1 MNLRVSSLTQK
12 YGSQTILHDL
22 TFTAES
28 GKITAL
34 LGLNG
39 SGKSTLIKTIA
50 GILPCPQNT
59 IFANETDITTIHH
72 SERARMIGYVP
83 QHFHYTSFT
92 TVLDTV
98 LIGRRPYMS
107 WSVSEE
113 DLKAVDDAMNA
124 MNVAEI
130 SNRYINELSGG
141 QRQRVFIARAL
152 AQNPAFYLFDE
163 PTSSLDL
170 RHQLET
176 LTVMQNLVRKNGA
189 GMIVALH
196 DLNLALH
203 FADSIIL
210 LKDGKIIATGTP
222 ETVLTAERVA
232 EVYGV
237 KADVFSSDHGTF
249 IHAYDPVK
257 NE

>member
-1 MNLRVSSLTQK
+1 MNLRISSLSQK

-59 IFANETDITTIHH
+59 IFANETDITTIHRAK
-72 SERARMIGYVP
+72 RARMIGYVP

-107 WSVSEE
+107 WSVSDD
-113 DLKAVDDAMNA
+113 DLNAVDDAMTT

-130 SNRYINELSGG
+130 SDRYINELSGG

-152 AQNPAFYLFDE
+152 AQNPSFYLFDE

-176 LTVMQNLVRKNGA
+176 LTVMRNLVHTNHS

-196 DLNLALH
+196 DLNLALR
-203 FADSIIL
+203 FADTVIL
-210 LKDGKIIATGTP
+210 LKGGKIIDIGSQNS
-222 ETVLTAERVA
+222 VLTAERVA
-232 EVYGV
+232 DVYGV
-237 KADVFSSDHGTF
+237 KSDIISSTNGTF
-249 IHAYDPVK
+249 IHAYDSVK

>member
-1 MNLRVSSLTQK
+1 MNLHVSSLTQK

-59 IFANETDITTIHH
+59 IFADETDITAIHH
-72 SERARMIGYVP
+72 AERARMIGYVP

-113 DLKAVDDAMNA
+113 DLKAVDDAMTA
-124 MNVAEI
+124 MNVAEL
-130 SNRYINELSGG
+130 STRYINELSGG

-152 AQNPAFYLFDE
+152 AQNPKFYLFDE

-176 LTVMQNLVRKNGA
+176 LTVMRNLVQKNSS

-203 FADSIIL
+203 FADTIIL
-210 LKDGKIIATGTP
+210 LKDGNIIDTGSP
-222 ETVLTAERVA
+222 DSVLTAERVA

-237 KADVFSSDHGTF
+237 KSEVISGNHGTI

-257 NE
+257 TE

>member
-1 MNLRVSSLTQK
+1 MKLHVSSLSQK
-12 YGSQTILHDL
+12 YRSQTILHDL

-28 GKITAL
+28 GEITAL

-39 SGKSTLIKTIA
+39 CGKSTLIKTIA
-50 GILPCPQNT
+50 GILRCPQNT
-59 IFANETDITTIHH
+59 IFANERDITTIRHA
-72 SERARMIGYVP
+72 ERARMIGYVP

-107 WSVSEE
+107 WSVSED
-113 DLKAVDDAMNA
+113 DLKAVDEAMTA

-130 SNRYINELSGG
+130 SDRYINELSGG

-176 LTVMQNLVRKNGA
+176 LTVMRDLVHTKGS

-203 FADSIIL
+203 FADRVIL
-210 LKDGKIIATGTP
+210 LKEGKIIDTGIP
-222 ETVLTAERVA
+222 NTVLTAERVA

-237 KADVFSSDHGTF
+237 KSEVISSSHGTF
-249 IHAYDPVK
+249 IHAYDPIEIK
-257 NE
+257 